1 MGDERK
7 GGFMKKRIVNIIRY
21 FIFLLLVSVIL
32 FPLGFILTASFKS
45 NTEIFN
51 SPWGLP
57 EEISLKGYQ
66 AIIET
71 YNIGRNLANS
81 LLYSTGSCIVAIAAA
96 SMASYAITRMR
107 WKFSKAA
114 LNYLLLGIMVPIHSL
129 LVPLYISVSKLR
141 LPSPAALLLIYIAGA
156 IPTAVFIMTGFL
168 ESVPYELEEA
178 AVIDGASIKKCF
190 FCIILPLLKP
200 SIATVGILTFMNVWN
215 DLLMGLIFLKNQSHY
230 TIQLF
235 IAQFKGSHATNY
247 PVLLASII
255 FSAIPMI
262 IIYLVMS
269 DRLIDGITQGAV
281 KG

>member
-81 LLYSTGSCIVAIAAA
+81 LLYST
-96 SMASYAITRMR
+96 
-107 WKFSKAA
+107 
-114 LNYLLLGIMVPIHSL
+114 
-129 LVPLYISVSKLR
+129 
-141 LPSPAALLLIYIAGA
+141 
-156 IPTAVFIMTGFL
+156 
-168 ESVPYELEEA
+168 
-178 AVIDGASIKKCF
+178 
-190 FCIILPLLKP
+190 
-200 SIATVGILTFMNVWN
+200 
-215 DLLMGLIFLKNQSHY
+215 
-230 TIQLF
+230 
-235 IAQFKGSHATNY
+235 
-247 PVLLASII
+247 
-255 FSAIPMI
+255 
-262 IIYLVMS
+262 
-269 DRLIDGITQGAV
+269 
-281 KG
+281 

>member
-1 MGDERK
+1 M
-7 GGFMKKRIVNIIRY
+7 
-21 FIFLLLVSVIL
+21 
-32 FPLGFILTASFKS
+32 
-45 NTEIFN
+45 
-51 SPWGLP
+51 
-57 EEISLKGYQ
+57 
-66 AIIET
+66 
-71 YNIGRNLANS
+71 
-81 LLYSTGSCIVAIAAA
+81 
-96 SMASYAITRMR
+96 
-107 WKFSKAA
+107 
-114 LNYLLLGIMVPIHSL
+114 
-129 LVPLYISVSKLR
+129 
-141 LPSPAALLLIYIAGA
+141 
-156 IPTAVFIMTGFL
+156 
-168 ESVPYELEEA
+168 
-178 AVIDGASIKKCF
+178 
-190 FCIILPLLKP
+190 LKP

>member
-1 MGDERK
+1 MKRK
-7 GGFMKKRIVNIIRY
+7 VINVIRY
-21 FIFLLLVSVIL
+21 FIFLLLMLVIL
-32 FPLGFILTASFKS
+32 FPLGFILMASFKS
-45 NTEIFN
+45 NAEIFN
-51 SPWGLP
+51 SPWSFP
-57 EEISLKGYQ
+57 EEISLKGYR

-71 YNIGRNLANS
+71 YNIGRNLINS
-81 LLYSTGSCIVAIAAA
+81 LLYSAGSCAVSIAVS

-107 WKFSKAA
+107 WRFSKAA
-114 LNYLLLGIMVPIHSL
+114 LNYLLLGIMVPMHSL
-129 LVPLYISVSKLR
+129 LVPLYVSVSKLK

-190 FCIILPLLKP
+190 FSVILPLLKP

-215 DLLMGLIFLKNQSHY
+215 DLLMGLIFLRNQSHY

-255 FSAIPMI
+255 ASAIPMI
-262 IIYLVMS
+262 IIYLIMS

>member
-1 MGDERK
+1 
-7 GGFMKKRIVNIIRY
+7 MKKRIVNIIRY

-190 FCIILPLLKP
+190 FSIILPLLKP

-262 IIYLVMS
+262 IIYFVMS